1 MTGDLFASPA
11 RGRSGPGDAAA
22 AGANRAT
29 SLASIYHARK
39 CGEPGVNLLKRQF
52 QTQVE
57 RVIHD
62 RGQVRE
68 GRRPIKVAYSN
79 QLPGLY
85 VPIKLVK
92 TCHMMPSLAHPN
104 QVLPKHQ
111 IKH

>member
-1 MTGDLFASPA
+1 MTGDLLAPA
-11 RGRSGPGDAAA
+11 RGRSGSGAAA
-22 AGANRAT
+22 NAATAAGKKAT

-68 GRRPIKVAYSN
+68 
-79 QLPGLY
+79 
-85 VPIKLVK
+85 
-92 TCHMMPSLAHPN
+92 
-104 QVLPKHQ
+104 
-111 IKH
+111 